1 MSANCDRARVAV
13 RSTASNVAF
22 SLDGS
27 ASGLPGSSSSS
38 FRSRASASHL
48 RRWRRRP
55 AWNGSILAPRGQ
67 AAP

>member
-1 MSANCDRARVAV
+1 MSVNCDRARVAV
-13 RSTASNVAF
+13 PSTESIVAP
-22 SLDGS
+22 SLAGS
-27 ASGLPGSSSSS
+27 ASGLPGISSSS

-48 RRWRRRP
+48 RCWRRRP